1 MVKKRQRNY
10 LTECKRAKLDSVF
23 CNCSLE
29 KIVEKYT
36 SFKEAMMNEEDF
48 PEILIANGKIIPVSY
63 KKSLVKPKAN
73 NYTKKHVCKSPII
86 ITALRIVFPN

>member
-1 MVKKRQRNY
+1 MKISLQLLTASLLLSLSTSCGGWSKKDKEIY

-36 SFKEAMMNEEDF
+36 SFEEAMRNEEEF
-48 PEILIANGKIIPVSY
+48 PEILISC
-63 KKSLVKPKAN
+63 KK
-73 NYTKKHVCKSPII
+73 
-86 ITALRIVFPN
+86 